1 MCSIL
6 CTNKDIKDYDDVNHY
21 LKFRGPDD
29 TSIIKD
35 DVNNFTFLHNLLSM
49 TGDFTKQP
57 FCEDNIVC
65 LYNGEIYN
73 YKEFGDYKS
82 DGLCLI
88 DLYKEYGVE
97 FVKKLDGEFAI
108 LLMDFNKD
116 LILMA
121 TDIFKTKPL
130 FYSNDDCDFGCS
142 TYRTA
147 LDKVNHNIS
156 HHYHNQNLIL

>member
-6 CTNKDIKDYDDVNHY
+6 CVDKKIENHDEINHY
-21 LKFRGPDD
+21 LKYRGPDE
-29 TSIIKD
+29 TNIIEND
-35 DVNNFTFLHNLLSM
+35 GFTYIHNLLSI
-49 TGDFTKQP
+49 TGDYTPQP
-57 FCEDNIVC
+57 FEKDNIIF
-65 LYNGEIYN
+65 LFNGEIYN
-73 YKEFGDYKS
+73 YKDFGDYKS

-88 DLYKEYGVE
+88 DLYKEYGTE

-130 FYSNDDCDFGCS
+130 FYSTDD
-142 TYRTA
+142 
-147 LDKVNHNIS
+147 
-156 HHYHNQNLIL
+156 

>member
-6 CTNKDIKDYDDVNHY
+6 CTNKTIEDYDDINYY
-21 LKFRGPDD
+21 LKFRGPDN
-29 TSIIKD
+29 TTMIKD
-35 DVNNFTFLHNLLSM
+35 EVNNFTFLHNLLSM
-49 TGDFTKQP
+49 TGEFTEQP
-57 FCEDNIVC
+57 FVQDGVVC

-73 YKEFGDYKS
+73 YKEFGDYDS

-88 DLYKEYGVE
+88 DLYKEYGKD

-116 LILMA
+116 LIVMA

-130 FYSNDDCDFGCS
+130 FLF
-142 TYRTA
+142 
-147 LDKVNHNIS
+147 K
-156 HHYHNQNLIL
+156 